1 MFTRCCGGRDWGGRA
16 GVRPQTRILIQG
28 LLCSLKNTRLLQPA
42 AAYGYYAVGST
53 SSGHTLLDNNRP
65 VHRALLP
72 VALSEARELAIVLI
86 TIGPRLEK
94 QVTRYSKGGDVTRAA
109 ILDDIGSTAADM
121 AVADVRRRLAKQ
133 VTSRGYELS
142 SPVSPGMPGFPL
154 TEQRHLLQLAGAA
167 KIGVAVTASGV
178 FVPRK

>member
-1 MFTRCCGGRDWGGRA
+1 
-16 GVRPQTRILIQG
+16 
-28 LLCSLKNTRLLQPA
+28 
-42 AAYGYYAVGST
+42 
-53 SSGHTLLDNNRP
+53 
-65 VHRALLP
+65 
-72 VALSEARELAIVLI
+72 VALPEARELAIVLI

-94 QVTRYSKGGDVTRAA
+94 QVPRYSKGGDVTRAA

-178 FVPRK
+178 FVPRKLISMVMGVGSRMTRWTSAEVCARCGLRNTCRYKVSAWDESG

>member
-1 MFTRCCGGRDWGGRA
+1 M
-16 GVRPQTRILIQG
+16 P
-28 LLCSLKNTRLLQPA
+28 
-42 AAYGYYAVGST
+42 
-53 SSGHTLLDNNRP
+53 
-65 VHRALLP
+65 
-72 VALSEARELAIVLI
+72 EARELAIVLI

-94 QVTRYSKGGDVTRAA
+94 QVPRYSKGGDVTRAA

-178 FVPRK
+178 FVPRKLISMVMGVGSHMTRWTQAEVCAHCGLRNTCRYKASAWDESG